1 MLPFAKDYIGP
12 TKVRDI
18 SGKNASSQNASTIE
32 LLDPPFY
39 LNQFEEAFRYIID
52 EYQISH
58 HNIGVF
64 VPCAIRKPYSTSPSH
79 LMFHT
84 ILDSVYATDTS
95 YHLVIFG
102 TCGTVPSELECM
114 YPYAQYHYMLGK
126 CMDERIQ
133 SDFLKIETYRL
144 KEFLRKTEDTYQIR
158 IAYCIGA
165 FRKAMIRAV
174 AETGANILIYPTD
187 QTIQK
192 MYAEESPFPEGSL
205 FMQEYIDEFTE
216 GLLMAKGMVDAS
228 GK

>member
-1 MLPFAKDYIGP
+1 MLSFAKDYIDS
-12 TKVRDI
+12 TKVRSI
-18 SGKNASSQNASTIE
+18 SEKNASSQNANTIE
-32 LLDPPFY
+32 LVDPPFY

-52 EYQISH
+52 EYQIPH
-58 HNIGVF
+58 HDIGVF

-102 TCGTVPSELECM
+102 TCGTVPAELECM

-144 KEFLRKTEDTYQIR
+144 KEFLRKTDDSYRIR

-174 AETGANILIYPTD
+174 AETGIDVLIYPTD

-192 MYAEESPFPEGSL
+192 MYAEDSLFPEGSL
-205 FMQEYIDEFTE
+205 FMQEYVDEFTQ
-216 GLLMAKGMVDAS
+216 GLLHAKVMIDAS
-228 GK
+228 KK